1 MTYKA
6 CMDEKRINIKIPED
20 LHTQFKI
27 LSVKKKTTMK
37 DMIIE
42 FMKKAVGEDTKE

>member
-1 MTYKA
+1 MSKKA
-6 CMDEKRINIKIPED
+6 INIKVPED

-27 LSVKKKTTMK
+27 LAAKKKTTMK

-42 FMKKAVGEDTKE
+42 FMKKAVEEDSKE